1 MAERLSWQREGRDWP
16 NREASRFV
24 EAGGIRWHVQ
34 VMPAV
39 ALNRQ
44 SSPKT
49 SPGNVRATAL
59 EERPVV
65 LLVHGT
71 GAASHSWR
79 GLMGDLAQHF
89 TVVAPDLPGHGFTSA
104 PPSSGYALPAMARA
118 LAALLDKLALR
129 PSIAVGHS
137 AGAAIL
143 ARMCLD
149 GSIAPRHLVSLN
161 GALLP
166 LGGIA
171 GEVFSPL
178 ARLLSGSRLVP
189 RLFAWRAEDPK
200 VLDRLLDSTGSN
212 VDPQGKQLYGTLVSN
227 PHHAAAALE
236 MMAQWDLREMPAS
249 LSRFAGTGCTLTL
262 VVGENDKTVPPF
274 ESERVCKIVPNAK
287 LVRIRGVGHL
297 AHEERPQR
305 VSHLIEELAA

>member
-49 SPGNVRATAL
+49 SPSNVRATAT

-104 PPSSGYALPAMARA
+104 PPSSGYA
-118 LAALLDKLALR
+118 
-129 PSIAVGHS
+129 
-137 AGAAIL
+137 
-143 ARMCLD
+143 
-149 GSIAPRHLVSLN
+149 
-161 GALLP
+161 
-166 LGGIA
+166 
-171 GEVFSPL
+171 
-178 ARLLSGSRLVP
+178 
-189 RLFAWRAEDPK
+189 
-200 VLDRLLDSTGSN
+200 
-212 VDPQGKQLYGTLVSN
+212 
-227 PHHAAAALE
+227 
-236 MMAQWDLREMPAS
+236 
-249 LSRFAGTGCTLTL
+249 
-262 VVGENDKTVPPF
+262 
-274 ESERVCKIVPNAK
+274 
-287 LVRIRGVGHL
+287 
-297 AHEERPQR
+297 
-305 VSHLIEELAA
+305 

>member
-1 MAERLSWQREGRDWP
+1 MPHVAERLSWQREGRDWP

-34 VMPAV
+34 VMPSNESA
-39 ALNRQ
+39 
-44 SSPKT
+44 
-49 SPGNVRATAL
+49 RAG
-59 EERPVV
+59 RPVV

-79 GLMGDLAQHF
+79 GLMVPLSEHF
-89 TVVAPDLPGHGFTSA
+89 TVIAPDLPGHGFSSA
-104 PPSSGYALPAMARA
+104 PASSGYALPAMARA
-118 LAALLDKLALR
+118 LGALLDKLALK

-149 GSIAPRHLVSLN
+149 GTIAPQHLVSVN

-166 LGGIA
+166 LSGLA

-178 ARLLSGSRLVP
+178 ARLLSGSKLVP
-189 RLFAWRAEDPK
+189 KLFAWRAEDPK
-200 VLDRLLDSTGSN
+200 VLERLLESTGSS
-212 VDPQGKQLYGTLVSN
+212 VDPQGRELYGTLVRN

-236 MMAQWDLREMPAS
+236 MMAQWDLREMPSS
-249 LSRFAGTGCTLTL
+249 LSRLSNTGCKLTL
-262 VVGENDKTVPPF
+262 VVGENDKTVSPF
-274 ESERVCKIVPNAK
+274 ESERVCKIVPTAK

-297 AHEERPQR
+297 AHEEKPQR